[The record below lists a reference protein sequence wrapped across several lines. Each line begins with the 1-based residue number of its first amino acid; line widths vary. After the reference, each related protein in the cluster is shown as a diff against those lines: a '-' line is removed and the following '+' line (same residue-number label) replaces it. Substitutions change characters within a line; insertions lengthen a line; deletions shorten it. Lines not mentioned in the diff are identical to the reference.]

1 MPVLNVSVRA
11 FNACAES
18 PRLHN
23 RHFMAGTCLHVLFL
37 PEQWKHCSEG
47 TELFLFL
54 LVTHAHATNF
64 SFPRRKEKAFLY
76 LITSSTCGWLIQEI
90 RKDTLVSTVFLIFAF
105 EASSGSNKAWPLGAA
120 GSPYLVTAN
129 RLTVCSLW
137 VVLNSC
143 ALWAHGASHMLCVQG
158 RVDTPIAWMCSCL
171 PCSALLTRMLLLSYC
186 PMSPSDFTW
195 KTQTRRQSYY

>member
-23 RHFMAGTCLHVLFL
+23 RRFMAGTCLHVLFL
-37 PEQWKHCSEG
+37 PEQWKRCSEG
-47 TELFLFL
+47 TELFLFR
-54 LVTHAHATNF
+54 LVTYAHATNF
-64 SFPRRKEKAFLY
+64 SFPRRKERLFS
-76 LITSSTCGWLIQEI
+76 TSSLLAHADGLSREI

-105 EASSGSNKAWPLGAA
+105 EASTGSNKAQPLGAA

-129 RLTVCSLW
+129 MLTVFSLW

-143 ALWAHGASHMLCVQG
+143 ALWAHGASHTLCVQG
-158 RVDTPIAWMCSCL
+158 RVDTPIARM
-171 PCSALLTRMLLLSYC
+171 PALLTRMLLLSSC

-195 KTQTRRQSYY
+195 KTQTQRQSYY